1 MRYEFL
7 KELAIINNEE
17 YKFEYKNG
25 SNKSNELIKSLTKLI
40 DEWINLEM
48 HG

>member
-1 MRYEFL
+1 MKCKFL

-17 YKFEYKNG
+17 YEFEYKNG
-25 SNKSNELIKSLTKLI
+25 SNSLTKLI

>member
-1 MRYEFL
+1 MRYKFL

-17 YKFEYKNG
+17 YEFEYKNG
-25 SNKSNELIKSLTKLI
+25 SNESNELIKSLTKLI